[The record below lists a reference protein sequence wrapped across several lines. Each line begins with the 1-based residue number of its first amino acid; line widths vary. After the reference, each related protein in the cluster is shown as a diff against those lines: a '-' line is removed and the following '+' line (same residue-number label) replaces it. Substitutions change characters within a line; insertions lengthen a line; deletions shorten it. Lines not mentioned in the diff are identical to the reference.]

1 MAMILNGQVG
11 WWSGTVNATPS
22 TPALWTNIYAV
33 YNADSTGSSS
43 LKTSLVAA
51 YNGES
56 NANDSFGSNNGTAMG
71 GLTYTTGKIGNAF
84 NFNGTT
90 SYVNRG
96 DVLDVGTS
104 SWSYSMWFNAS
115 QLTSGNYYTLF
126 SKSIAASLVGRVW
139 MTMNGNKIEIGFD
152 VASGQFIVLST
163 VSTFNTNTWYHV
175 VYVLDRSDKL
185 KLYVNGIAQ
194 TLTTTNGNNN
204 LIPYSSSNYN
214 TNNPFRIGSYTSAD
228 NTTPAALF
236 NGQIDAFNI
245 YNRVLTSSEITELYN
260 SGNGAQ
266 YITDDF
272 YKPTT
277 NDALNTYNGTAQGG
291 LTYGVGKV
299 GTAFQFNGTNA
310 FVSMANNSF
319 NLTGDFSISLWMYIT
334 STGSNQDLFSNADIV
349 SSVDRG
355 YRLSF
360 RGPTNFIRFSIYGGS
375 IVNLDTTT
383 SAIPLN
389 TWTHVVAT
397 RKASTG
403 SKIYINGV
411 LSTSDTS
418 VVNPNYAGTFAPCIG
433 VYKSTTTPSTINYLT
448 NGSRIDALNIWN
460 KELSTSEI
468 TELYNSGNG
477 KQYPN

>member
-1 MAMILNGQVG
+1 MTYFNEFGQARLG
-11 WWSGTVNATPS
+11 WNIGTPSGGITPS
-22 TPALWTNIYAV
+22 TLWNSIYSV
-33 YNADSTGSSS
+33 YNADSVGSSS
-43 LKTSLVAA
+43 LKTSLYAA

-56 NANDSFGSNNGTAMG
+56 NANDSFGSNNGTPIG

-84 NFNGTT
+84 QFNGTNSQIDFAANT
-90 SYVNRG
+90 MNVGDTFSVSFWVYMVNNG
-96 DVLDVGTS
+96 TGGQTVLSNFIETNGGLNK
-104 SWSYSMWFNAS
+104 YGWF
-115 QLTSGNYYTLF
+115 
-126 SKSIAASLVGRVW
+126 IRAASGIFYFQRFGGATASYDLTATANTINNWQHLTFTR
-139 MTMNGNKIEIGFD
+139 TNG
-152 VASGQFIVLST
+152 ST
-163 VSTFNTNTWYHV
+163 
-175 VYVLDRSDKL
+175 
-185 KLYVNGIAQ
+185 KLYVNGVLVAQ
-194 TLTTTNGNNN
+194 DTNTQTTQY
-204 LIPYSSSNYN
+204 IN
-214 TNNPFRIGSYTSAD
+214 TILPRIGSREVTGVWRLA
-228 NTTPAALF
+228 
-236 NGQIDAFNI
+236 NGTRIDALNI
-245 YNRVLTSSEITELYN
+245 WTKVLTQSEITELYN

-277 NDALNTYNGTAQGG
+277 NDALGTNNGTAQGG
-291 LTYGVGKV
+291 LTYGLGKV

-310 FVSMANNSF
+310 FVSMVNNSF
-319 NLTGDFSISLWMYIT
+319 NLTGDFSISTWLYLT
-334 STGSNQDLFSNADIV
+334 NSSVNQDLFSNADIV

-418 VVNPNYAGTFAPCIG
+418 VVNPNYAGTFSPCIG
-433 VYKSTTTPSTINYLT
+433 VYKSTTTPSALNYLT

-460 KELSTSEI
+460 KELSASEI
-468 TELYNSGNG
+468 TELYNAGNG